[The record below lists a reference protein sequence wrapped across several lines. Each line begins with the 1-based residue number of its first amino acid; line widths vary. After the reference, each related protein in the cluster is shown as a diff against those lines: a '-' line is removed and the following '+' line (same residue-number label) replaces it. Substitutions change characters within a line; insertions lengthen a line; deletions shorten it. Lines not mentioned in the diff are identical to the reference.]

1 VQAQLTRTWP
11 LGVALVWGMISA
23 MPALA
28 LPPADDI
35 PEEILRTAIITEA
48 RSPLTGEPLSAED
61 YAALVEDLRDPN
73 IPRRVSSDLTQLI
86 YLLQLRRL
94 GRRILPMIIQ

>member
-1 VQAQLTRTWP
+1 
-11 LGVALVWGMISA
+11 MISA